1 METSPT
7 KLEDF
12 PEYREAQQL
21 LVKVQL
27 ELAAVEKELEQ
38 LRLAASSPNT
48 LTLAQR
54 AQAFLRN
61 EESSPIARSPQ
72 REQIERL
79 YDKRRL
85 LHAAVEEQRRTIAEV
100 TSKLSK
106 AVCETQRDEYVKI
119 VKAVANA
126 VHAVAEANLAE
137 RLFFESLR
145 SGGIE
150 YSSWLRRLAFMPAG
164 DLTDINSLASFY
176 MKEVKE
182 FCPEALGLTPE
193 PPPTPPEKK
202 PLLKRVK
209 DAMTQ
214 KEDDWNT
221 AA

>member
-7 KLEDF
+7 RLEDF
-12 PEYREAQQL
+12 PQYQEAQKL

-48 LTLAQR
+48 LTLTQR

-61 EESSPIARSPQ
+61 DDASPTARTPQ

-85 LHAAVEEQRRTIAEV
+85 LHAAVEEQRRIIASV

-176 MKEVKE
+176 MNEVKE

-193 PPPTPPEKK
+193 PPPPRK

-209 DAMTQ
+209 DAM
-214 KEDDWNT
+214 KEDDWT
-221 AA
+221 PAA